1 MFWASFKSDYE
12 ANRNKYDWIEK
23 LLSDEESHRIYKN
36 IVDFRLSANLAHMN
50 GYTDQQP
57 VQYWED
63 FLGLKQE
70 GEVFVDVGGFDGFTS
85 EEFIKRCPD
94 FGAVYIFEP
103 EQKNMRACKERLDKF
118 SNVHFML
125 MGLSN
130 QKGTVKFLP
139 GGSSS
144 VISEDGTYEI
154 LVDTLDDC
162 VDDAVS
168 YIKMDIEGAES
179 IAIEG
184 AEKTILNHHPRLAIC
199 VYHKPD
205 CLWKIPEQILAIRD
219 DYNIFLRHYTE
230 SVTETVMFFIPRNQA
245 D

>member
-1 MFWASFKSDYE
+1 MFWASFKADYKTH
-12 ANRNKYDWIEK
+12 RTKYDWIEN
-23 LLSDEESHRIYKN
+23 LLHDEESRRTYRN
-36 IVDFRLSANLAHMN
+36 IIDFRLSANLAHMF
-50 GYTDQQP
+50 GYTDRQP

-63 FLGLKQE
+63 FLDLKQE
-70 GEVFVDVGGFDGFTS
+70 GEVFVDVGGFDGYTS

-94 FGAVYIFEP
+94 YRAVYIFEP
-103 EQKNMRACKERLDKF
+103 EQENMLASKERLGKF
-118 SNVHFML
+118 SKVHFMQ

-130 QKGTVKFLP
+130 QRGTVRFSP

-144 VISEDGTYEI
+144 IISEDGVSEI

-168 YIKMDIEGAES
+168 YIKMDIEGAEG

-184 AEKTILNHHPRLAIC
+184 AEKTILEHHPRLAIC

-205 CLWKIPEQILAIRD
+205 CLWKIPEQVLAIRD
-219 DYNIFLRHYTE
+219 DYDIYIRHYTE
-230 SVTETVMFFIPRNQA
+230 GVTETVMFFIPNNPG
-245 D
+245 